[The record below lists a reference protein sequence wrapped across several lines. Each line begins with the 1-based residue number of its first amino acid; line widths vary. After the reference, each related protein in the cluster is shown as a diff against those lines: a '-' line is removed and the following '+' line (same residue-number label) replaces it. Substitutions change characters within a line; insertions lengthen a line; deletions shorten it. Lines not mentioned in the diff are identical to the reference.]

1 MMEGA
6 LSGKTGF
13 TNNAGYCYVGALK
26 RDDRTFIVA
35 LLACGWPN
43 NRSYKW
49 SDTRKLMSYGLE
61 NYEYRDVWEETE
73 FCPLLVKN
81 GIPESGNLEDKAYTG
96 VELAVGSEAKH
107 LKLLLSDEEQ
117 ISVETNFPEE
127 LTAPIEPGTI
137 VGSVRYYLDGEI
149 VQIYPVTATDQ
160 VTPITLPWCLKRAA
174 KKYFL

>member
-1 MMEGA
+1 MN
-6 LSGKTGF
+6 TGMY
-13 TNNAGYCYVGALK
+13 GRK
-26 RDDRTFIVA
+26 RSFA
-35 LLACGWPN
+35 P
-43 NRSYKW
+43 SSSK
-49 SDTRKLMSYGLE
+49 
-61 NYEYRDVWEETE
+61 TE
-73 FCPLLVKN
+73 FLK
-81 GIPESGNLEDKAYTG
+81 
-96 VELAVGSEAKH
+96 AKH